1 MLCIKLILIDIAFFM
16 LFYRIYHDDYH
27 FEKLLFI
34 KPDTPNKDMNILQ

>member
-1 MLCIKLILIDIAFFM
+1 MHKTNFDWHCIFYAV
-16 LFYRIYHDDYH
+16 FYRIYHDDYH

>member
-1 MLCIKLILIDIAFFM
+1 MHKTNFDWHCIFYAV
-16 LFYRIYHDDYH
+16 FYRIYHDDDH